1 MSRLAMAETV
11 VSVFEE
17 SLLSPEE
24 VRTAVMEEK
33 AGT

>member
-1 MSRLAMAETV
+1 MVEMDVLVFGE
-11 VSVFEE
+11 SV
-17 SLLSPEE
+17 LSPEE

>member
-1 MSRLAMAETV
+1 MVEMV
-11 VSVFEE
+11 VSVFGE
-17 SLLSPEE
+17 SVSSPEE

>member
-1 MSRLAMAETV
+1 MVEMAVLVFGES
-11 VSVFEE
+11 VSF
-17 SLLSPEE
+17 PEE